1 MNSVRAASPPLAVR
15 APRAHVHAVSAQQQ
29 PDGAR
34 ARRAPRAA
42 RRASLARH
50 VLLLLLLHARVCA
63 PHAFV
68 CVGSLRAG
76 HSRLSNLV
84 RTYGAR

>member
-1 MNSVRAASPPLAVR
+1 MNSVRAASSPPLAVR

-50 VLLLLLLHARVCA
+50 VLLLLLHARVCA
-63 PHAFV
+63 PHAEGV
-68 CVGSLRAG
+68 VDALI
-76 HSRLSNLV
+76 
-84 RTYGAR
+84 T